1 MLTIS
6 HKVKDENGIHARP
19 AGLLA
24 TEAKKFNSE
33 IIIEK
38 NGKKANAKKIF
49 EVMSLCVKGDD
60 EITVAISGDDEV
72 KAFDTLAIFLE
83 NNL

>member
-1 MLTIS
+1 MLTIT
-6 HKVKDENGIHARP
+6 HRIKDENGIHARP

-24 TEAKKFNSE
+24 IEAKKFVCD
-33 IIIEK
+33 IFVEK

-49 EVMSLCVKGDD
+49 EVMSLCVKGND
-60 EITVAISGDDEV
+60 EITVTISGEDEI
-72 KAFDTLAIFLE
+72 KAFDALAIFLK

>member
-6 HKVKDENGIHARP
+6 HKIKDENGIHARP

-24 TEAKKFNSE
+24 TEAKKFNSDIFIVMGE
-33 IIIEK
+33 
-38 NGKKANAKKIF
+38 KKANAKKIF
-49 EVMSLCVKGDD
+49 EVMSLCAKGNE
-60 EITVAISGDDEV
+60 EIVISISGEDET
-72 KAFDTLAIFLE
+72 KAFDALAIFLE

>member
-1 MLTIS
+1 MLTIV

-24 TEAKKFNSE
+24 TEAKKYTSDIFV
-33 IIIEK
+33 EK
-38 NGKKANAKKIF
+38 NGKRANAKKIF
-49 EVMSLCVKGDD
+49 EVMSLCVKGND
-60 EITVAISGDDEV
+60 EIVVTISGEDEI
-72 KAFDTLAIFLE
+72 KAFDALAIFLK